1 MEIGKLS
8 KEHTLQVH
16 RVISDAFLNPWSVE
30 TVSSLLQS
38 DKAVCF
44 GAFEEQELVGYAV
57 LEWVLDE
64 GSLTDIA
71 VLKTHRGQGIG
82 KLLMKELLKAAK
94 EQELQFVTLEV
105 RQSNTPAINLYTSYG
120 FEHVG
125 KRPRYYSDP
134 TEDAVLMTKYLNE

>member
-1 MEIGKLS
+1 MEINKLS
-8 KEHTLQVH
+8 EEHALQVH
-16 RVISDAFLNPWSVE
+16 RVLSDAFLNPWSVE
-30 TVSSLLQS
+30 TVSALLQS
-38 DKAVCF
+38 HKAVCF
-44 GAFEEQELVGYAV
+44 GAFEGAELVGYVA

-82 KLLMKELLKAAK
+82 RTLMNEILKAAN

-105 RQSNTPAINLYTSYG
+105 RESNIPAITLYESFG
-120 FEHVG
+120 FEQVG

-134 TEDAVLMTKYLNE
+134 TEDALLMTKYMNE